1 MPYNGTGRLSEPGLY
16 SGTDGN
22 QLVNYMYFQSNIAG
36 YDPTFLRDPSRPGS
50 RTSTGAA
57 RTTYTGGQNAPYTY
71 PDTNSMFLAS
81 VSPSTGQVTMPSY
94 YRQSLFGSG
103 ALSNPN
109 WTNAQGKYMTLR
121 PRPQEMGPTFPMPDS
136 TTGCDVKNISGL
148 SGGNDSIW
156 IDIGAPELYTAS
168 GLRYKMLVAP
178 LVLDL
183 DRAINLNVVGNVFA
197 EGQPNRHAGNQG
209 WGQWEVNM
217 SRVLNVPT
225 APNEWENVF
234 FGNGAVSGRY
244 GSGTTALP
252 ASVFPLGGSVPHVY
266 AQGDLNGVIDSGNPN
281 AFTTGAGQQWSLPSG
296 MSCFPNFPSV
306 TYDNAGAG
314 ATLNSG
320 GQSTTRCSTTR

>member
-1 MPYNGTGRLSEPGLY
+1 
-16 SGTDGN
+16 
-22 QLVNYMYFQSNIAG
+22 
-36 YDPTFLRDPSRPGS
+36 
-50 RTSTGAA
+50 
-57 RTTYTGGQNAPYTY
+57 
-71 PDTNSMFLAS
+71 MFLAS

-94 YRQSLFGSG
+94 YRQSLFGPS
-103 ALSNPN
+103 ACVSNPN

-183 DRAINLNVVGNVFA
+183 DRAHQPQRGRQRLRGGPAESPCRQPGLGPVGSQH
-197 EGQPNRHAGNQG
+197 EP
-209 WGQWEVNM
+209 
-217 SRVLNVPT
+217 VLNAPT
-225 APNEWENVF
+225 APNEWQNVF

-281 AFTTGAGQQWSLPSG
+281 AFTTGAGQPWSPPSRHELLPH
-296 MSCFPNFPSV
+296 FPLRP
-306 TYDNAGAG
+306 TDNAGPG
-314 ATLNSG
+314 ADAEQRRG
-320 GQSTTRCSTTR
+320 RAPTRCSSTR